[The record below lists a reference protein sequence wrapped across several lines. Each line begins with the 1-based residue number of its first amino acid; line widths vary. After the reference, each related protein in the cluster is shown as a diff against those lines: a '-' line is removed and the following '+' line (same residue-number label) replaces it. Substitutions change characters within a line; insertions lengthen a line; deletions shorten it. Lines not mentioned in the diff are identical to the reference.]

1 LKKLLVHNKY
11 ILQLESCLE
20 NEGKTMVKNI
30 SLLELANNNQLIKT
44 GAKPK
49 LPIQIPKVNDGMLD
63 VYRIPLEYLYYND
76 ENGRISSA
84 ISRQEIRLE
93 PARDNENPEY
103 NQIIERMV
111 VEDNPS
117 KLKQTK
123 KSIRESGQKVFGYVL
138 ADGRVIDGN
147 RRYTALRQL
156 TQETGETYLF
166 EAVILPFTYES
177 KTERAEIKRLEL
189 AIQMGTE
196 ERQAYDPVDLSVDIY
211 QTVVV
216 DRLMTENDYAK
227 ESNIKP
233 KEIKN
238 RIATVVLMSEFLEFI
253 NANKNAYHIIKDTK
267 LYNPLYEI
275 AKKLDSQFPKKGPA
289 YEQSKITSFALL
301 TKMFATGGDTV
312 REVRDYFKDVLTT
325 SANEDFNDA
334 IEDTVDDLRDT
345 FEENPISSATELRR
359 VIEVA
364 SPEIRQINQEY
375 VRTSNRQNRGK
386 NIDSFISEV
395 KETLNSLKDMQKGD
409 GLTGNLNFNNF
420 SKDQINEIREYLI
433 QINLIS
439 RELIEIYD
447 DEI

>member
-1 LKKLLVHNKY
+1 MQNGHLV
-11 ILQLESCLE
+11 
-20 NEGKTMVKNI
+20 
-30 SLLELANNNQLIKT
+30 KT

-49 LPIQIPKVNDGMLD
+49 LPIQIPNVNDGMLD
-63 VYRIPLEYLYYND
+63 VYRIPLKYLYYNA
-76 ENGRISSA
+76 ENGRIASA
-84 ISRQEIRLE
+84 ISRQDIQLE
-93 PARDNENPEY
+93 PARDDENPEY
-103 NQIIERMV
+103 NQLIAKMI
-111 VEDNPS
+111 VEDNAA

-156 TQETGETYLF
+156 AEETGETYLF
-166 EAVILPFTYES
+166 EAVILPFTYAS

-196 ERQAYDPVDLSVDIY
+196 ERQAYDPVDLAVDIY

-216 DRLMTENDYAK
+216 DKLMTENDYAK
-227 ESNIKP
+227 EANIKQ

-238 RIATVVLMSEFLEFI
+238 RTTTVMLMREFLEFI
-253 NANKNAYHIIKDTK
+253 NAKENAYHIIKDTK
-267 LYNPLYEI
+267 LYNPLYEL
-275 AKKLDSQFPKKGPA
+275 AKKLNTQFPKKGPA

-301 TKMFATGGDTV
+301 TKMLATGGDTV

-325 SANEDFNDA
+325 TANEDFNDA
-334 IEDTVDDLRDT
+334 IEDSVDNLRDT
-345 FEENPISSATELRR
+345 FEEHPVTSATEFRR
-359 VIEVA
+359 VIEIA
-364 SPEIRQINQEY
+364 SPEIREINGEY
-375 VRTSNRQNRGK
+375 VRIRNRQNRGK
-386 NIDSFISEV
+386 NIDSFIGDV
-395 KETLNSLKDMQKGD
+395 KETLNSLRDMQKGE

>member
-1 LKKLLVHNKY
+1 MR
-11 ILQLESCLE
+11 
-20 NEGKTMVKNI
+20 GKIVDKNI
-30 SLLELANNNQLIKT
+30 SLLELMQNGQLVKT

-49 LPIQIPKVNDGMLD
+49 LPIQIPNVNDGMLD
-63 VYRIPLEYLYYND
+63 VYRIPLKYLYYNA
-76 ENGRISSA
+76 ENGRIASA
-84 ISRQEIRLE
+84 ISRQDIQLE
-93 PARDNENPEY
+93 PARDDENPEY
-103 NQIIERMV
+103 NQLIAKMI
-111 VEDNPS
+111 VEDNAA

-156 TQETGETYLF
+156 AEETGETYLF
-166 EAVILPFTYES
+166 EAVILPFTYAS

-196 ERQAYDPVDLSVDIY
+196 DRQAYDPVDLAVDIY

-216 DRLMTENDYAK
+216 DKLMTENDYAK
-227 ESNIKP
+227 EANIKQ

-238 RIATVVLMSEFLEFI
+238 RTTTVMLMREFLEFI
-253 NANKNAYHIIKDTK
+253 NAKKNAYHIIKDTK
-267 LYNPLYEI
+267 LYNPLYEL
-275 AKKLDSQFPKKGPA
+275 AKKLNTQFPKKGPA

-301 TKMFATGGDTV
+301 TKMLATGGDTV

-325 SANEDFNDA
+325 TANEDFNDA
-334 IEDTVDDLRDT
+334 IEDSIDNLRDT
-345 FEENPISSATELRR
+345 FEENPVTSATEFRR
-359 VIEVA
+359 VIEIA
-364 SPEIRQINQEY
+364 SPEIREINGEY
-375 VRTSNRQNRGK
+375 VRIRNRQNRGK
-386 NIDSFISEV
+386 NIDSFIGDV
-395 KETLNSLKDMQKGD
+395 KETLNSLKDMQKGE

-447 DEI
+447 NEI

>member
-1 LKKLLVHNKY
+1 MR
-11 ILQLESCLE
+11 
-20 NEGKTMVKNI
+20 GKTVDKNI
-30 SLLELANNNQLIKT
+30 SLLELMQNGLLVKT

-49 LPIQIPKVNDGMLD
+49 LPIKIPNVNDGMLD
-63 VYRIPLEYLYYND
+63 VYRIPLKYLYYNA
-76 ENGRISSA
+76 ENGRIASA
-84 ISRQEIRLE
+84 ISRQDIQLE
-93 PARDNENPEY
+93 PARDDENPEY
-103 NQIIERMV
+103 NQLIAKMI
-111 VEDNPS
+111 VEDNAA

-156 TQETGETYLF
+156 AEETGETYLF
-166 EAVILPFTYES
+166 EAVILPFTYAS

-196 ERQAYDPVDLSVDIY
+196 ERQAYDPVDLAVDIY

-216 DRLMTENDYAK
+216 DKLMTENDYAK
-227 ESNIKP
+227 EANIKP

-238 RIATVVLMSEFLEFI
+238 RNTTVMLMREFLEFI
-253 NANKNAYHIIKDTK
+253 NAKENAYHIIKDTK
-267 LYNPLYEI
+267 LYNPLYEL
-275 AKKLDSQFPKKGPA
+275 AKKLNTQFPKKGPA

-301 TKMFATGGDTV
+301 TKMLATGGDTV

-325 SANEDFNDA
+325 TANEDFNDA
-334 IEDTVDDLRDT
+334 IEDSVDNLRDT
-345 FEENPISSATELRR
+345 FEEHPVTSATEFRR
-359 VIEVA
+359 VIEIA
-364 SPEIRQINQEY
+364 SPEIREINGEY
-375 VRTSNRQNRGK
+375 VRIRNRQNRGK
-386 NIDSFISEV
+386 NIDSFIGDV
-395 KETLNSLKDMQKGD
+395 KETLNSLKDMQKGE

>member
-1 LKKLLVHNKY
+1 MINKA
-11 ILQLESCLE
+11 
-20 NEGKTMVKNI
+20 
-30 SLLELANNNQLIKT
+30 SLLNLKQDGHLIKT

-49 LPIQIPKVNDGMLD
+49 LPIQIPNVTDGMLD

-76 ENGRISSA
+76 ENGRIASA
-84 ISRQEIRLE
+84 ISRQDIRLT
-93 PARDNENPEY
+93 PAKDDDNPDY
-103 NQIIERMV
+103 NLLIERMII
-111 VEDNPS
+111 EDNPS
-117 KLKQTK
+117 KLNQTK
-123 KSIRESGQKVFGYVL
+123 KSIRETGQKVFGYVL

-156 TQETGETYLF
+156 AKETGKTYYF

-177 KTERAEIKRLEL
+177 KNERVEIKRLEL

-216 DRLMTENDYAK
+216 DKLMTDMDYAK
-227 ESNIKP
+227 EANIGH
-233 KEIKN
+233 KEVKN
-238 RIATVVLMSEFLEFI
+238 RIATVVLMGEFLHFI
-253 NANKNAYHIIKDTK
+253 NANINAYHIIKDSK
-267 LYNPLYEI
+267 LYNPLYEL
-275 AKKLDSQFPKKGPA
+275 AKKLEIQFSKKGPA
-289 YEQSKITSFALL
+289 YEQSKITAFALL

-312 REVRDYFKDVLTT
+312 REIRDYFQNVLTT
-325 SANEDFNDA
+325 SSNEDFNEA
-334 IEDTVDDLRDT
+334 IEDTIDELRDT
-345 FEENPISSATELRR
+345 FEENSIASATDFRR
-359 VIEVA
+359 VIEKA
-364 SPEIRQINQEY
+364 TPEIRKINEEY
-375 VRTSNRQNRGK
+375 IRISNRQNRSK
-386 NIDSFISEV
+386 NVDSFISNI

>member
-1 LKKLLVHNKY
+1 
-11 ILQLESCLE
+11 
-20 NEGKTMVKNI
+20 MDKNI
-30 SLLELANNNQLIKT
+30 SLLELMQNGHLVKT

-49 LPIQIPKVNDGMLD
+49 LPIQIPNVNDGMLD
-63 VYRIPLEYLYYND
+63 VYRIPLKYLYYNA
-76 ENGRISSA
+76 ENGRIASA
-84 ISRQEIRLE
+84 ISRQDIQLE
-93 PARDNENPEY
+93 PARDDENPEY
-103 NQIIERMV
+103 NQLIAKMI
-111 VEDNPS
+111 VEDNAA

-156 TQETGETYLF
+156 AEETGETYLF
-166 EAVILPFTYES
+166 EAVILPFTYAS

-196 ERQAYDPVDLSVDIY
+196 ERQAYDPVDLAVDIY

-216 DRLMTENDYAK
+216 DKLMTENDYAK
-227 ESNIKP
+227 EANIKQ

-238 RIATVVLMSEFLEFI
+238 RTTTVMLMREFLEFI
-253 NANKNAYHIIKDTK
+253 NAKENAYHIIKDTK
-267 LYNPLYEI
+267 LYNPLYEL
-275 AKKLDSQFPKKGPA
+275 AKKLNTQFPKKGPA

-301 TKMFATGGDTV
+301 TKMLATGGDTV

-325 SANEDFNDA
+325 TANEDFNDA
-334 IEDTVDDLRDT
+334 IEDSVDNLRDT
-345 FEENPISSATELRR
+345 FEEHPVTSATEFRR
-359 VIEVA
+359 VIEIA
-364 SPEIRQINQEY
+364 SPEIREINGEY
-375 VRTSNRQNRGK
+375 VRIRNRQNRGK
-386 NIDSFISEV
+386 NIDSFIGDV
-395 KETLNSLKDMQKGD
+395 KETLNSLRDMQKGE

>member
-1 LKKLLVHNKY
+1 M
-11 ILQLESCLE
+11 
-20 NEGKTMVKNI
+20 NEKI
-30 SLLELANNNQLIKT
+30 SLLELIKNNQLIKT

-49 LPIQIPKVNDGMLD
+49 LPIQIPNVTDGMLD

-76 ENGRISSA
+76 ENGRIASA
-84 ISRQEIRLE
+84 ISRLEIPLK
-93 PARDNENPEY
+93 PARDGENPEY
-103 NQIIERMV
+103 NQIIERMI

-117 KLKQTK
+117 KLNQTK
-123 KSIRESGQKVFGYVL
+123 KSIKESGQKVFGYVL

-156 TQETGETYLF
+156 ANETGETFYF
-166 EAVILPFTYES
+166 EAVVLPFTYDS
-177 KTERAEIKRLEL
+177 KEERVEIKRLEL

-216 DRLMTENDYAK
+216 DKLMTDKDYAK
-227 ESNIKP
+227 EANIRH
-233 KEIKN
+233 KEVKD
-238 RIATVVLMSEFLEFI
+238 RISTVVLMSEFLQFI
-253 NANKNAYHIIKDTK
+253 NANENAYHIIKDTK
-267 LYNPLYEI
+267 LYNPLYEL
-275 AKKLDSQFPKKGPA
+275 AKKLDSQYPKKGPA

-325 SANEDFNDA
+325 SANDEFNDA
-334 IEDTVDDLRDT
+334 IEDTIDDLRDT
-345 FEENPISSATELRR
+345 FEENPITSATEFRR

-364 SPEIRQINQEY
+364 SPEIRQINEEY
-375 VRTSNRQNRGK
+375 IRTSNRQNRGK
-386 NIDSFISEV
+386 NVESFINNV
-395 KETLNSLKDMQKGD
+395 KETLNSLQDMRKGD

-420 SKDQINEIREYLI
+420 SKDQINEIREHLI